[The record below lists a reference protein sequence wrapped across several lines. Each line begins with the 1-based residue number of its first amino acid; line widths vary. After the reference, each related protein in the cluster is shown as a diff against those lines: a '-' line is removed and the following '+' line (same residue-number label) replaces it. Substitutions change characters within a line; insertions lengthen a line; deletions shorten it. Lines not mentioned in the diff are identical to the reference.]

1 MGKKATYARFENVT
15 TTGYCRYCS
24 DGRWLGRLI
33 QPQVSHREAE
43 VVFRCGH
50 CGGII
55 ARYYRDPVMERYPA
69 KADPNL
75 IGRSVSTRR
84 IIAWVGYARNYR
96 TLPLSEEAIHQRAV
110 ILLARKLA
118 EANKVERTDRG
129 VYLPGEAYPSNTDK
143 TTAENL
149 LLVCGV
155 VADAIRRQAEYELRH
170 EMMYSATM
178 LPIRGFWFKDQKIT
192 GTITRTVCCLTGVRR
207 SGGYY
212 AGDWDSPY
220 LGVAVR
226 HSLYVLDDAFLVHPL
241 DIEHASN

>member
-1 MGKKATYARFENVT
+1 MGKATHTRFENV

-24 DGRWLGRLI
+24 DGGWLGRPI

-55 ARYYRDPVMERYPA
+55 ARYYRDPVMERHPA
-69 KADPNL
+69 RTDPNL

-84 IIAWVGYARNYR
+84 TIAWVGYARNHR

-118 EANKVERTDRG
+118 EANKVERTSG
-129 VYLPGEAYPSNTDK
+129 GHIYLPNDVCPSDTDRAM
-143 TTAENL
+143 AENL
-149 LLVCGV
+149 LLVCSV
-155 VADAIRRQAEYELRH
+155 VADAIRWQAEYELRH
-170 EMMYSATM
+170 EMMYNATM

-192 GTITRTVCCLTGVRR
+192 GTITRAVCCRTGVRK
-207 SGGYY
+207 SGSYY
-212 AGDWDSPY
+212 AGDWDPPY
-220 LGVAVR
+220 LGAVVR

>member
-1 MGKKATYARFENVT
+1 MGKSMCARFEYVT
-15 TTGYCRYCS
+15 TGHYCRHCGAVGL
-24 DGRWLGRLI
+24 DRLI

-43 VVFRCGH
+43 VVFRCGY
-50 CGGII
+50 CGSIT

-69 KADPNL
+69 RADPDL
-75 IGRSVSTRR
+75 IERNVSARR

-129 VYLPGEAYPSNTDK
+129 DIYLPGESCPSSADK

-170 EMMYSATM
+170 EMMYGATM
-178 LPIRGFWFKDQKIT
+178 LPIRGFWFEDRKIA
-192 GTITRTVCCLTGVRR
+192 GTITRIVRCLTGVRR
-207 SGGYY
+207 SGNYY
-212 AGDWDSPY
+212 AGDWDPPY
-220 LGVAVR
+220 LGVAVH